1 MTLLELFQLLR
12 KHIRWVIIV
21 PVICALVTAV
31 ICFAFLPN
39 EYTASTSVY
48 VLSKS
53 SDTENSISNTELT
66 ASQMLTNDVAELI
79 TSDRV
84 ESDTARAVGLSSL
97 DDFDISVESSTSTR
111 VITISVTGKDAE
123 GAAKVANG
131 LAQDV
136 SAVAQ
141 EVMNVQSV
149 NVIDEAVAPSSPSGP
164 NRILYTIVAFLVG
177 LFAVIVVVVILDSLN
192 TRVRSSEEAE
202 QLIGLPVIGR
212 IPSMKGE
219 R

>member
-177 LFAVIVVVVILDSLN
+177 LFVVIVVVVILDSLN

-212 IPSMKGE
+212 IPSMKEG